1 MSHLRGDYTD
11 AFSKVNRAV
20 DVDSGRL
27 IAVKIVKIRQ
37 NQNKEAFFKFL
48 KREVEAI
55 GRIEH
60 VSGCS
65 PGQRAHNCIAY
76 RELCAS
82 RFI

>member
-1 MSHLRGDYTD
+1 MSHFRGDYTD
-11 AFSKVNRAV
+11 AISKVNRAV

-37 NQNKEAFFKFL
+37 NQNKEAFFKLL

-60 VSGCS
+60 VSGFY
-65 PGQRAHNCIAY
+65 PGQQAHDYIAY
-76 RELCAS
+76 RELCDS
-82 RFI
+82 RCI